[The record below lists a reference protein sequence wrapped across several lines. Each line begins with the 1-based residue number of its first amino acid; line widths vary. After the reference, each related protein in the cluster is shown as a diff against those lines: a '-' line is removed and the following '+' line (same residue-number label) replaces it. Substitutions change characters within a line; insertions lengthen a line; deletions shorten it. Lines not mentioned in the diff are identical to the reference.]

1 MRKLL
6 AIALLCIATSALA
19 ADAPPAPTLE
29 QYSIAYSVVVK
40 QRDAAQNAVNQQG
53 VEMALKIAELEAQIA
68 ALKKQLAETK
78 PKDTPPK

>member
-1 MRKLL
+1 MKRILL
-6 AIALLCIATSALA
+6 LLLTASAALA

-68 ALKKQLAETK
+68 ALKKQLSEAPTK
-78 PKDTPPK
+78 DAPTK

>member
-1 MRKLL
+1 MTRLL
-6 AIALLCIATSALA
+6 AILLLAASQAFA

-29 QYSIAYSVVVK
+29 QYSIAYGVVVK